1 MAEYHVGCGAFGIY
15 AGTLEPKN
23 KSMWRNKSDV
33 TEEAIEAVRD
43 HMVNYLAVLVA
54 LKHHQADGC
63 GHSKT
68 VEQSNFV

>member
-1 MAEYHVGCGAFGIY
+1 MARYV
-15 AGTLEPKN
+15 
-23 KSMWRNKSDV
+23 D
-33 TEEAIEAVRD
+33 IECD
-43 HMVNYLAVLVA
+43 LVA